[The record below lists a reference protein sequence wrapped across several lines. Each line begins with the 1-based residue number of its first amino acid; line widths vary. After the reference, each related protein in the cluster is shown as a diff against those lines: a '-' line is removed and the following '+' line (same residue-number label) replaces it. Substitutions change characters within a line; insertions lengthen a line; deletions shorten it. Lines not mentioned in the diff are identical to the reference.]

1 MIAFLPEPTNSV
13 FIVPLYLAIA
23 LLCGLVLIGTMS
35 WAPLQ
40 KFLSLF
46 AGIGKTTYGMYLVHH
61 PIIML
66 VENYMRGSLHMVY
79 NEQFFAIRFGIS
91 MILTVIMGQ
100 ILYRTIE
107 KRLEELRRK
116 YARI

>member
-13 FIVPLYLAIA
+13 FIVPLYLGIA
-23 LLCGLVLIGTMS
+23 LLCGMVLIGTMS

-40 KFLSLF
+40 SFLSLF

-61 PIIML
+61 PIIAMT
-66 VENYMRGSLHMVY
+66 ENYMRSNLHLPY
-79 NEQFFAIRFGIS
+79 NEQFYAIRFGIS
-91 MILTVIMGQ
+91 MILTVLMGQ
-100 ILYRTIE
+100 LLYRTIE
-107 KRLEELRRK
+107 KRLEALRKK